1 MNSAGELEAIP
12 IKDTPANNDEVVI
25 IYSNTNERRGWDK
38 KVEFLMTCIGYAV
51 GLGNV
56 WRFPYLCFKNGG
68 GAFLIPYTC
77 PISVWNISPLFK
89 GIGHAMVLLS
99 WLVNVY
105 YQIIVVHCFYYFC
118 VSFTNTLPWTDCDPS
133 WSSPR
138 CVDHH
143 NAHFTNITNPT
154 SPSEEYYSNR
164 VLQISSALLLLCSWG
179 ICALAVIKGVQSLGK
194 VSYFTGLFP
203 YVMLTILLV
212 RGALLP
218 GSGTGVL
225 YYLTPDFSRYNKFK
239 NNCCRDAVIVAVINC
254 LTSVYAGFIIFANL
268 GFMAY
273 KKNTTVAAVASGGPG
288 LAFVVYPEAITNMPF
303 SSFWSVLF
311 FLMMMTLGFGS
322 QFSILETT
330 LSGVQDELRRYGF
343 QLTEKRKIIFRVSV
357 CFFNFLV
364 GLPMVCAGG
373 YYLLTIYDTVM
384 SGYAPLVVAFSELVV
399 ISYVYGLKQFRRDIE
414 MMINER
420 PNWYWRICWLLFAP
434 FICIFL
440 IISVLSRKLVMKEN
454 NYTFPPW
461 SYIMY
466 ELLSC
471 ATIILI
477 VGWFLYKYCTEGG
490 YLLLKEF
497 LKPIHEWGPADRSH
511 RAEFISMIRSHESR
525 INETVG
531 VTIQQGPKMEGSQMK
546 LGSGLDSS
554 LKSDIAAAGVVDDTK
569 FFQSKL
575 NVAEKLTQAHTKEVV
590 KRVVSNTDIDPA
602 EAVAVLSA
610 SQTALTAASSA
621 ALLSMLPSTGTT
633 TSTKSEF
640 PNIRSVKL
648 PEQFLLPNESQE
660 SRKEDI
666 TRKSNHFIAIKNN
679 E

>member
-77 PISVWNISPLFK
+77 MLTFLGLPLFFLELAFGQFASLGPISVWNISPLFK

-164 VLQISSALLLLCSWG
+164 VLQISSGFDDFGLPNWELALLLLCSWG

-225 YYLTPDFSRYNKFK
+225 YYLTPDFSRLADPKVWSDAATQIFFSLGCCNGGLITVSSYNKFK

-343 QLTEKRKIIFRVSV
+343 QLTEKRKIIFR
-357 CFFNFLV
+357 
-364 GLPMVCAGG
+364 
-373 YYLLTIYDTVM
+373 
-384 SGYAPLVVAFSELVV
+384 
-399 ISYVYGLKQFRRDIE
+399 
-414 MMINER
+414 
-420 PNWYWRICWLLFAP
+420 RILLF
-434 FICIFL
+434 IHKFL
-440 IISVLSRKLVMKEN
+440 IDFIVLK
-454 NYTFPPW
+454 
-461 SYIMY
+461 
-466 ELLSC
+466 
-471 ATIILI
+471 
-477 VGWFLYKYCTEGG
+477 
-490 YLLLKEF
+490 
-497 LKPIHEWGPADRSH
+497 
-511 RAEFISMIRSHESR
+511 
-525 INETVG
+525 
-531 VTIQQGPKMEGSQMK
+531 
-546 LGSGLDSS
+546 
-554 LKSDIAAAGVVDDTK
+554 
-569 FFQSKL
+569 
-575 NVAEKLTQAHTKEVV
+575 
-590 KRVVSNTDIDPA
+590 
-602 EAVAVLSA
+602 
-610 SQTALTAASSA
+610 
-621 ALLSMLPSTGTT
+621 
-633 TSTKSEF
+633 
-640 PNIRSVKL
+640 
-648 PEQFLLPNESQE
+648 
-660 SRKEDI
+660 
-666 TRKSNHFIAIKNN
+666 
-679 E
+679 